1 MNDPVK
7 RHKSCKFN
15 KVDNNTFKNAK
26 KLSINKYLQDRKL
39 LTESFTPIKSRKGR
53 TKSNRNLTN
62 NFFFKKNSDINNQN
76 FSIANKTMKKYLSN
90 SKINTFKSKDMILLK
105 KQSVPINIK
114 GKNEKNEEEKQDL
127 TKYFIPEP
135 INKRY
140 KRYISSNNIN
150 HVFKSMINNNN
161 DLDLKVN
168 SLKKSKLHEKE
179 HFNGLKKNSSKPKSK
194 KKDKDKENVKDN
206 GNIKDKENKLGK
218 EYKELKD
225 HKLKKNEVENKENK
239 LGKDHKGKKSNK
251 LKIINKE
258 KKENN
263 EDIITQKKYETLE
276 KKEQK
281 FKFFCC
287 L

>member
-1 MNDPVK
+1 MNEPVK
-7 RHKSCKFN
+7 RHKSSKFN

-26 KLSINKYLQDRKL
+26 KLNINKYLKERKL
-39 LTESFTPIKSRKGR
+39 LTESSSPIKSRKGR

-62 NFFFKKNSDINNQN
+62 NFFFKKNSDINTQN
-76 FSIANKTMKKYLSN
+76 FSIANKTMKKFLSN

-105 KQSVPINIK
+105 KQNLPINIK
-114 GKNEKNEEEKQDL
+114 GKDEEEKQDL
-127 TKYFIPEP
+127 TKYFNPEP
-135 INKRY
+135 INLKY

-150 HVFKSMINNNN
+150 HLFKSMINNNN
-161 DLDLKVN
+161 NDLVQKMN
-168 SLKKSKLHEKE
+168 TFKKSKLCEKE
-179 HFNGLKKNSSKPKSK
+179 HFNSIKKNSSKPKSK

-206 GNIKDKENKLGK
+206 GNIKEKENKLGK
-218 EYKELKD
+218 EFKEKKD

-239 LGKDHKGKKSNK
+239 LGKEHKGKKSNK

-263 EDIITQKKYETLE
+263 EDNVTQEKYEKLE
-276 KKEQK
+276 KKEHK